1 MAVAGLVSGVAFA
14 QSNVTIYGRMDA
26 GFASVK
32 SNSNGQMRSTGVY
45 TGGLT
50 TPREPCE
57 LVHGRVLCKSG
68 LDVTEAFERGAAMT
82 VHLARLYGCTQ
93 AILKS
98 RSPSCGCGRIHDGT
112 FSGILIQGNGLTATA
127 LLQAGIAVQTEDDL

>member
-1 MAVAGLVSGVAFA
+1 MIIVSACL
-14 QSNVTIYGRMDA
+14 A
-26 GFASVK
+26 GFACRW
-32 SNSNGQMRSTGVY
+32 NGEDCAHPQVVHLVQTGEAVPICPEQL
-45 TGGLT
+45 GGLT

-57 LVHGRVLCKSG
+57 VVHGRVLCKSG